1 MKSDQEFL
9 AGVYAKAR
17 RMAAE
22 EKAARVWSRH
32 MRSPRPQ
39 ILQRAAVAALLLLLP
54 FAAILSFYLNSDL
67 GYRKIDA
74 IHIASFFEY
83 QALLEQS
90 DLVVTGR
97 FSSFA
102 SGVYLEDEN
111 ILYTDASF
119 AIEQTIKGEST
130 GTITIRLQGGKDPF
144 RRVHADLEVDRS
156 TKTQRLLFLR
166 RDENGYYQLCQSS
179 SGCFD
184 AREDR
189 PGAYTNRDHVEV
201 TLDQVIKQLQGVE

>member
-9 AGVYAKAR
+9 TGVYTKAR
-17 RMAAE
+17 RIAAE
-22 EKAARVWSRH
+22 EKAALAWSRQAH
-32 MRSPRPQ
+32 SQRPQ
-39 ILQRAAVAALLLLLP
+39 TLQRAAVAALILLLP
-54 FAAILSFYLNSDL
+54 FAAIISFYLNSDL

-90 DLVVTGR
+90 DLVVTGH

-119 AIEQTIKGEST
+119 AIEQTIKGEQT

-144 RRVHADLEVDRS
+144 RRVHADLEVDQS

-166 RDENGYYQLCQSS
+166 LDEAGYYQLCQSS
-179 SGCFD
+179 SGCFN

>member
-22 EKAARVWSRH
+22 EKAALAWSGQAHSR
-32 MRSPRPQ
+32 RQPA
-39 ILQRAAVAALLLLLP
+39 LQRAAVAALIVLLP
-54 FAAILSFYLNSDL
+54 LAAIISVYLNSDL

-90 DLVVTGR
+90 DLVVTGH
-97 FSSFA
+97 FNSFA
-102 SGVYLEDEN
+102 AGVYLEDEN
-111 ILYTDASF
+111 ILFTDASF
-119 AIEQTIKGEST
+119 DIDRTIKGELT

-144 RRVHADLEVDRS
+144 RRVFADLEVDQS
-156 TKTQRLLFLR
+156 TKAQRLLFLR
-166 RDENGYYQLCQSS
+166 LDDNGYYQLCQSS
-179 SGCFD
+179 SGCFN

-189 PGAYTNRDHVEV
+189 PGTYINRDHVEV